1 MQRLN
6 IVKAVVS
13 GDHEAV
19 LRWRRESPEKIL
31 VGYQIVDPSKV
42 DLAFLRRERAAGR
55 LDAIAEV
62 EPQYEGIRPD
72 DPRLEP
78 IFALAEELDIPVGLH
93 MHPSYPG
100 AAYRSA
106 PKMRASNG
114 DPLLLE
120 DVLVRH
126 PRLRLY
132 VMHAG
137 WPYLDHTI
145 ALMYAHPQVYVDI
158 GVITWTTPGSEFRRF
173 LKGLAD
179 AGFSKR
185 IMFGSDQ
192 MVWPARIEQ
201 AVSAVENADFLK
213 AEQKDDIFYN
223 NAVAFFRLATTKP

>member
-1 MQRLN
+1 MICTRILAATLGLAGVALGQALPRRIIDVHMHAYQYDARWGRPGRDSLTGQPISAAAGPDEQRSQTLSSVQLFN

-42 DLAFLRRERAAGR
+42 DIAFLRREHAAGR

-78 IFALAEELDIPVGLH
+78 IFALAEELDIPLGLH

-100 AAYRSA
+100 AAYRGA
-106 PKMRASNG
+106 PKMRAANG

-126 PRLRLY
+126 PSSP
-132 VMHAG
+132 
-137 WPYLDHTI
+137 W
-145 ALMYAHPQVYVDI
+145 Q
-158 GVITWTTPGSEFRRF
+158 
-173 LKGLAD
+173 
-179 AGFSKR
+179 
-185 IMFGSDQ
+185 
-192 MVWPARIEQ
+192 
-201 AVSAVENADFLK
+201 
-213 AEQKDDIFYN
+213 
-223 NAVAFFRLATTKP
+223 